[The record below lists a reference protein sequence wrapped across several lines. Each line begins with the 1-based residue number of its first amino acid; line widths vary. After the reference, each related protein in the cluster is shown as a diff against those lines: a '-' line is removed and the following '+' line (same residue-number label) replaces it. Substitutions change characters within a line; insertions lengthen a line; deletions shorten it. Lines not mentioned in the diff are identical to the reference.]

1 MDVLVGRI
9 TPFPGERSGHACGG
23 GGLVSGVARGV
34 FSCGGA
40 AWVAESDGGDVV
52 ALAESVAESISF
64 TESQPVAVSDGG
76 GVVSG

>member
-1 MDVLVGRI
+1 M
-9 TPFPGERSGHACGG
+9 SGVTRGVFACGG
-23 GGLVSGVARGV
+23 AVS
-34 FSCGGA
+34 
-40 AWVAESDGGDVV
+40 VAEPDGGDVV